1 MDAMKFVRE
10 YLRMCTKVDDCENCP
25 VYKTDFCT
33 VPAKERSQES
43 AEEIV
48 ALVEEW
54 FAAHPRKTRQ
64 SVFLEQWPEA
74 DIDENGVVAI
84 EPCSLLEIYR
94 KSEMVAGKCGAL
106 EKKCDDCR
114 REFWMQEV
122 E

>member
-1 MDAMKFVRE
+1 MDAVKFVKE
-10 YLRMCTKVDDCENCP
+10 YLRMCTKVDDCEDCP

-48 ALVEEW
+48 ELVEEW
-54 FAAHPRKTRQ
+54 SAAHPRKTRQ
-64 SVFLEQWPEA
+64 SVFLEQYPNA
-74 DIDENGVVAI
+74 KVVGDTGVPTINPCQI
-84 EPCSLLEIYR
+84 EQNMECVKYCNSLSCS
-94 KSEMVAGKCGAL
+94 
-106 EKKCDDCR
+106 DCR